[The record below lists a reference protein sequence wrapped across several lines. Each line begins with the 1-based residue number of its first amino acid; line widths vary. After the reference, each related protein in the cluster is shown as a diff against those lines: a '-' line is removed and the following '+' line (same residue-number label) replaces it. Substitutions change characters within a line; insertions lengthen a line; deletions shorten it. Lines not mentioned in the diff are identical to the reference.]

1 MKSFSKNLFWDIDE
15 TELDIQQ
22 NRRFI
27 IERVLTR
34 GRMSDWWS
42 LIQLYSFDVI
52 KIEVVQIRY
61 LDNITLNFCS
71 TFFHLPKTAFRCYNQ
86 PQSIQQLW
94 QY

>member
-52 KIEVVQIRY
+52 KTEVVQIRY
-61 LDNITLNFCS
+61 LDNITFNFGNIE
-71 TFFHLPKTAFRCYNQ
+71 KAFYNYTGK
-86 PQSIQQLW
+86 SS
-94 QY
+94 